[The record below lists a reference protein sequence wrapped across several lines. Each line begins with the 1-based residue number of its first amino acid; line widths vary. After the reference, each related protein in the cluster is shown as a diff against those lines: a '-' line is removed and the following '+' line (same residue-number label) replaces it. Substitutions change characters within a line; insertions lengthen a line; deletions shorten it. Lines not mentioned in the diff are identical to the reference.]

1 MVFAVAALLLYAMPG
16 IQPALHMA
24 DPKTN
29 SEFPAAAA
37 IVSADTKGA
46 VNSNV
51 AHYNLDSISLNLNTN
66 TNTNANTNTEEG
78 QSATLTAVSLADIQ
92 NSQSLSSIRIPEAQP
107 GKAIEVMAAERL
119 PARKCWIALS
129 LLQHGA
135 ASFDAYS
142 TRDAISKGAV
152 EDDIFMRPFAHS
164 PAIYAAIQVGPIMLD
179 ILARHMQRSEYIYL
193 RRTWWI
199 PQSVATFGFIFSGFH
214 NLNVA
219 RHP

>member
-1 MVFAVAALLLYAMPG
+1 
-16 IQPALHMA
+16 MA
-24 DPKTN
+24 DPNTN
-29 SEFPAAAA
+29 SEFPAAAS

-66 TNTNANTNTEEG
+66 TNTKEG

-107 GKAIEVMAAERL
+107 GKAIEAMPAERL

-164 PAIYAAIQVGPIMLD
+164 PAIYAAIQVGPVMLD
-179 ILARHMQRSEYIYL
+179 ILARHMQHSEYIYL

-214 NLNVA
+214 NLNVS

>member
-1 MVFAVAALLLYAMPG
+1 MVFAVAALLLYAVPG
-16 IQPALHMA
+16 TQPTLHIG
-24 DPKTN
+24 DPITN

-37 IVSADTKGA
+37 SVSADTKGA

-51 AHYNLDSISLNLNTN
+51 AHYNLDSISLNLKTSTN
-66 TNTNANTNTEEG
+66 TKEG
-78 QSATLTAVSLADIQ
+78 QSAALTAVSLADIQ
-92 NSQSLSSIRIPEAQP
+92 NSQSFSSIRIPEAQP
-107 GKAIEVMAAERL
+107 GKAIEVMPAERL
-119 PARKCWIALS
+119 PARKGWIALS

-164 PAIYAAIQVGPIMLD
+164 PAIYAAIQVGPVMLD